1 MTVFQG
7 RNVTKTRRKEQKI
20 KVIYESMKKAPNY
33 KKGKLR
39 DTKRQMNSQVPLPK
53 GAVWALQTK

>member
-1 MTVFQG
+1 MTLFQG

-20 KVIYESMKKAPNY
+20 KVIYELMKKAPNY

-39 DTKRQMNSQVPLPK
+39 DTKRQMNSQVTLPK